1 VALLEADV
9 ARIAPETASPAPDRA
24 PDWVANGTPSALLRE
39 LEGAIGP
46 QRVAGR
52 ALDLVRYA
60 SDASPYRSIPK
71 AVAIPGDVQDVVR
84 LLALARRTSTPIV
97 FRAGGTSLSGQAQTD
112 GILLDVR
119 RDWQRVR
126 VEEGGMRVRTQPG
139 AVLGYVNRVLARHGR
154 RLGPDPAS
162 TDIACVGG
170 VIANNSGG
178 MRCGVVADSYRTLRS
193 LTFVLPSGA
202 VIDTAAPDAE
212 ERFAA
217 AAPEL
222 ARGLE
227 QIRDELRAD
236 TVLSDR
242 VARKFEIKN
251 TTGYRLCAFLD
262 ADTPLEIFRRL
273 IVGSEGT
280 LAFVAEAVF
289 DTVALGRHTT
299 LALSFFE
306 DIDAAVDAVQP
317 LVAVGATATEL
328 MVAPTLIAAAWNM
341 PGTPER
347 WKELPPTSAALLVEF
362 RAEREADLDAP
373 EAAAMEILS
382 ARELL
387 EEPRFTREHHQVEML
402 WRVREGMQGLLAAMR
417 APGVSMIIEDVCVPP
432 ARVGDAAKDLQRL
445 LGEHGFL
452 PGVAGH
458 ASAGNLH
465 FLLTPNFGEQADL
478 DRYEAFMRALVD
490 LIVDE
495 YDGSL
500 KAEHGTGVN
509 MAPYVER
516 EWGAKATELMWRVKR
531 LADPDGILAP
541 GVLLTSDPG
550 GHLRNLKSTPQIE
563 EQATQC
569 IECGFCEPVCPSRN
583 VTTTPRQR
591 IVLRR
596 EMARQPAGSPVLAA
610 LLEQFEYD
618 AIQTC
623 AADGTCSLACPVG
636 IDTGKLIKGFRTR
649 EHSDAD
655 ERAALALARH
665 WSTVERGTRAGLRAG
680 RALGDGPMRAAS
692 SLARRAVTHELLPA
706 WSEALPAPAK
716 ARLPSTT
723 REGAAA
729 VYFPACINR
738 IFGNPRG
745 RATEPTLPEALVA
758 VSARAGRPVW
768 IPADVVGKCCA
779 TPWSSKGYRRGHE
792 HMARTLAGAIVDWT
806 GDGQLPLVVDASSC
820 SHGLLDDVGSELDAQ
835 TRGRFEQVRIIDSI
849 EWAHDHLLDAL
860 TVKRRSPAIAL
871 HPSCSAV
878 HLGLDEKLRAIA
890 GALAEDVFVP
900 AGTTCCAMAG
910 DRGLL
915 HPELPASALRT
926 AAEELDGRTLDA
938 CICSNRTCE
947 IGLQQVTGRPYG
959 SFILLLEE
967 LTRPDGG
974 EGGPIAN

>member
-9 ARIAPETASPAPDRA
+9 TRIAPEPAAPAPDRA
-24 PDWVANGTPSALLRE
+24 PDWVADGTPAALRRE
-39 LEGAIGP
+39 LEAAIGP
-46 QRVAGR
+46 ERVASR

-60 SDASPYRSIPK
+60 SDASPYRSIPQ

-126 VEEGGMRVRTQPG
+126 VEDGGTRVRVQPG
-139 AVLGYVNRVLARHGR
+139 AVLGHVNRLLVHHGR

-193 LTFVLPSGA
+193 LTFVLPGGA
-202 VIDTAAPDAE
+202 VIDTAAPGAE
-212 ERFAA
+212 EQFAA

-222 ARGLE
+222 ARGLA
-227 QIRDELRAD
+227 QIREELRAD
-236 TVLSDR
+236 PALSER
-242 VARKFEIKN
+242 VARKFQIKN

-273 IVGSEGT
+273 LVGSEGT

-289 DTVALGRHTT
+289 ETVPLGRHTT
-299 LALSFFE
+299 LALSFFD
-306 DIDAAVDAVQP
+306 DIDAAVEAVQP
-317 LVAVGATATEL
+317 LVAAGATATEL

-362 RAEREADLDAP
+362 RAEREAELDAP
-373 EAAAMEILS
+373 QAAAMEILS
-382 ARELL
+382 ARELIDP
-387 EEPRFTREHHQVEML
+387 PRFSRDRHEIEML

-432 ARVGDAAKDLQRL
+432 ARVGQAAKDLQRL

-465 FLLTPNFGEQADL
+465 FLLTPNFGEPADL
-478 DRYEAFMRALVD
+478 DRYQEFMRALVD

-531 LADPDGILAP
+531 LADPDAILAP
-541 GVLLTSDPG
+541 GVLLTREPD

-563 EQATQC
+563 ETATQC

-610 LLEQFEYD
+610 LLEEYEYD
-618 AIQTC
+618 AIETC
-623 AADGTCSLACPVG
+623 AADGSCALACPVG
-636 IDTGKLIKGFRTR
+636 IDTGKLIKGFRMR
-649 EHSDAD
+649 EHGDAE

-665 WSTVERGTRAGLRAG
+665 WARVERGARAGLRAG
-680 RALGDGPMRAAS
+680 RALGDAPMRAAT
-692 SLARRAVTHELLPA
+692 SLARRAITHELLPA
-706 WSEALPAPAK
+706 WTDALPGPAK
-716 ARLPSTT
+716 ARLPLTS
-723 REGAAA
+723 RKGAAA

-745 RATEPTLPEALVA
+745 AARGPTLPEALVA

-768 IPADVVGKCCA
+768 IPEDVAGKCCA

-792 HMARTLAGAIVDWT
+792 HMARALAEAIITWT
-806 GDGQLPLVVDASSC
+806 GDGRLPLVVDASSC
-820 SHGLLDDVGSELDAQ
+820 SHGLLSEVGAELAEGTQ
-835 TRGRFEQVRIIDSI
+835 ERFEQVRILDSI
-849 EWAHDHLLDAL
+849 EWVHDHLLADL
-860 TVKRRSPAIAL
+860 TVGRRVGSAAL
-871 HPSCSAV
+871 HPPCSAI
-878 HLGLDEKLRAIA
+878 HLGLQEKLRAVTR
-890 GALAEDVFVP
+890 ALAEDVLVP
-900 AGTTCCAMAG
+900 AGTTCCGMAG

-926 AAEELDGRTLDA
+926 AGEELEGRALDA
-938 CICSNRTCE
+938 CVCSNRTCE
-947 IGLQQVTGRPYG
+947 IGLQQATGRPYG

-967 LTRPDGG
+967 LTRPAAEVQADQ
-974 EGGPIAN
+974 